1 MREADSKRA
10 NDSAEPPVEREVL
23 SLARLLHYALRE
35 AESLGQLEAVALID
49 AALLSLRADNPTS
62 ARETANLSTSGD
74 RLGDTTPGEL
84 TRAH

>member
-62 ARETANLSTSGD
+62 GRETANLSTAGD
-74 RLGDTTPGEL
+74 RLGDTPPGEL